1 MKTALLCMTALTCGL
16 GWWGMA
22 RADIYMFTAEDG
34 RVYFSNVPVD
44 SRFKLVVAAPPK
56 NAAADHPE
64 AEPATPGLK
73 SGLNRANQRRFRSI
87 VEKAAAANQI
97 EIALLD
103 AVISAESG
111 YNPRAVSRKGAA
123 GLMQLM
129 PETARRYGVVDRLD
143 PIANVNAGARY
154 LKDLLQMFNNDLR
167 LALAAYNAGEKA
179 VISYGNRIPPYRET
193 VNYVPRVMAFYRRS
207 RAGM

>member
-1 MKTALLCMTALTCGL
+1 
-16 GWWGMA
+16 MA

-56 NAAADHPE
+56 NAAAAHPE
-64 AEPATPGLK
+64 VEPATPGLK
-73 SGLNRANQRRFRSI
+73 SGLNRANQRRFRSL
-87 VEKAAAANQI
+87 VEKAAADNQI

-111 YNPRAVSRKGAA
+111 YNPRALSRKGAA

-129 PETARRYGVVDRLD
+129 PETARRYGVVDRFD

-193 VNYVPRVMAFYRRS
+193 VNYVPKVMAFYRRS